1 MPFFRWKGGFRRQF
15 SPHQAEDNPEN
26 GHDQG
31 KRFVFEINTQTKIGS
46 SLFVPDCLF
55 PEDDA
60 VFGLPVRSPPGYQV
74 SDHDARKVRK
84 ASRQGL

>member
-1 MPFFRWKGGFRRQF
+1 MPFFRWKGGFCRQF

-31 KRFVFEINTQTKIGS
+31 KRFIIEINTRTKKWAKKES

-55 PEDDA
+55 TEDDA
-60 VFGLPVRSPPGYQV
+60 VFGLPVRSPP
-74 SDHDARKVRK
+74 
-84 ASRQGL
+84 